1 MCLGMWYQS
10 FNNLFFDVHESGD
23 GGGGGGDG
31 DGSAVR
37 VSDVD
42 VSSSSLKLP
51 SLLISMKFVS
61 IGDPAVGVG
70 EAR

>member
-23 GGGGGGDG
+23 DGGGGDG

-61 IGDPAVGVG
+61 IGDPAVVVG